1 MTTTDR
7 ISTRLAELL
16 EEDDAYLAELDDLD
30 PTWLDEEGSL
40 VTEYGLIAI
49 VGATIASLVI
59 KWAAGGAIWQ
69 LFDMVTQRV
78 QVILGA

>member
-1 MTTTDR
+1 MTTDR
-7 ISTRLAELL
+7 VSQRLAELL
-16 EEDDAYLAELDDLD
+16 EEDDELYGDYDDLEAQ
-30 PTWLDEEGSL
+30 WAEEDGSL

-69 LFDMVTQRV
+69 LFDMVSQRV
-78 QVILGA
+78 QAVIGA